1 MKKIGMVLDLDGIR
15 QRTARL
21 RANSRTSPNQDAVK
35 YKCPK
40 CKDEEGILTR
50 HEAGY
55 EVWRDCECKAI
66 REVERLFQASEITEE
81 FRQKTFANF
90 DLSQVSSL
98 VRDAYTTAYEY
109 AQEFDSIRK
118 ARRNSVAL
126 LGRAGSGKTHL
137 LMAVANTLL
146 QRGVGLVYFPWVEG
160 FNSLKTD
167 FAELETK
174 MRRLQTI
181 QVLYIDDAFK
191 GRVAP
196 TDFQREQLFAI
207 VNYRYLHNLPILIS
221 AERDFDQLC
230 LIDEAIGS
238 RLREMCKGHTATI
251 VGGMELN
258 YRLREG

>member
-15 QRTARL
+15 QRAERL
-21 RANSRTSPNQDAVK
+21 RANSRTSQNQDEVK
-35 YKCPK
+35 YKCSK

-50 HEAGY
+50 NEAGY

-66 REVERLFQASEITEE
+66 RQVERAIQASKITPE

-90 DLSQVSSL
+90 DLSQVSPF
-98 VRDAYTTAYEY
+98 VRDAYAVAHEY

-126 LGRAGSGKTHL
+126 LGRPGSGKTHL

-146 QRGVGLVYFPWVEG
+146 QRGIRLVYFPWVEG

-167 FAELETK
+167 FAELESK
-174 MRRLQTI
+174 IRVLQTVP
-181 QVLYIDDAFK
+181 VLYIDDACK
-191 GRVAP
+191 GRVTP

-207 VNYRYLHNLPILIS
+207 VNYRYLNNLPIMVS
-221 AERDFDQLC
+221 AERDFNQIC
-230 LIDEAIGS
+230 AIDEAMGS

-251 VGGMELN
+251 TGGIELN